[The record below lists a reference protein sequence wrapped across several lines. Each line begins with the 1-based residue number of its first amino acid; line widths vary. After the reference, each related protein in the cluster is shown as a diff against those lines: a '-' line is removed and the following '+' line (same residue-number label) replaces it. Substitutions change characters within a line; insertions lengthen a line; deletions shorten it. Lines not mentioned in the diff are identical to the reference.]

1 MSKEVKQMEKLALS
15 SMSLETLQRLTRL
28 TQNGIR
34 NYEWTQVDAAILSDW
49 ERRRLAEIQT
59 TLLRDPVHLLNE
71 ATIWARGI
79 YPLLQLAESDEVRA
93 LAGITLKVHYPQ
105 FEIEGV
111 ADGAIGKSIMGRID
125 YPYLVTVEAK
135 RGIEGQNPVSQLYGS
150 LLAAA
155 RLNWQTDGQDVQE
168 VFGCYTIADSWAFV
182 RSQVSGIDSDRPTLE
197 VEFSREYTE
206 KTDAETIL
214 KLLKAIVARY
224 QASDG

>member
-1 MSKEVKQMEKLALS
+1 MEKLALS
-15 SMSLETLQRLTRL
+15 SVSLETLQRLTKL

-34 NYEWTQVDAAILSDW
+34 AYSWTQVDALTLSD
-49 ERRRLAEIQT
+49 RDCRRLAEIQA

-71 ATIWARGI
+71 ATIWARSI
-79 YPLLQLAESDEVRA
+79 YPLLQLAESEDVRA
-93 LAGITLKVHYPQ
+93 LAGVSLKVRYPQ

-111 ADGAIGKSIMGRID
+111 ADGAIGKSIMGSMD
-125 YPYLVTVEAK
+125 YPYLVMVEAK
-135 RGIEGQNPVSQLYGS
+135 RGIEGHNPVFQLYGS

-155 RLNWQTDGQDVQE
+155 RLNWQTDGQEPQE

-182 RSQVSGIDSDRPTLE
+182 RAQVSGIDSDRPALR

-224 QASDG
+224 LEQTSTLSG